1 MTTGAVMTGVLIR
14 RPVPADRQAL
24 KDMIGRCSR
33 EAVRQRFHGYRRS
46 FPEAYLTGALGG
58 DDRHFALVAEVAGP
72 SIVALASC
80 VHVADDAA
88 DIAVLVEDGYQR
100 QGIGSTML
108 RMLIGYTDHRGIATL
123 AATVLAEQEWILQL
137 LRGYGTCSAT
147 VSAGVF
153 DVTLRRE
160 KGRPAWIG

>member
-1 MTTGAVMTGVLIR
+1 MTGVSIR

-33 EAVRQRFHGYRRS
+33 EAIRQRFHGYRRS
-46 FPEAYLTGALGG
+46 FPSEYLTGALGG
-58 DDRHFALVAEVAGP
+58 VEEHFALVAEVAGT

-80 VHVADDAA
+80 VVLADDAA

-108 RMLIGYTDHRGIATL
+108 RLLIGYADHRGIATVQ
-123 AATVLAEQEWILQL
+123 ATVLAEQEWILQL
-137 LRGYGTCSAT
+137 MRDYGSCST
-147 VSAGVF
+147 TLSMGVYEA
-153 DVTLRRE
+153 TLRRE

>member
-1 MTTGAVMTGVLIR
+1 MTAVSIR

-24 KDMIGRCSR
+24 KEMIGRCSR
-33 EAVRQRFHGYRRS
+33 EAIRQRFHGYRRT
-46 FPEAYLTGALGG
+46 FPEQYLTGALGG
-58 DDRHFALVAEVAGP
+58 VEEHFALVAEVAGT

-80 VHVADDAA
+80 VVLADNAA

-108 RMLIGYTDHRGIATL
+108 RMLVGYVDHRGIGTVQ
-123 AATVLAEQEWILQL
+123 ATVLAEQEWILQL
-137 LRGYGTCSAT
+137 MRVYGSCST
-147 VSAGVF
+147 TLSMGVYE
-153 DVTLRRE
+153 VTLRRE